1 MEDTTAL
8 PNASSSATNAEIGHT
23 GLWHRFGHA
32 RLVRALGIVV
42 VIAAAATTA
51 GSFFIATGATKIE
64 PAPHDWTIIWIVN
77 AVLIL
82 MVIALVLTEV
92 VLLVQARMRKQPGA
106 RLQTRMVTLFAL
118 VAAVPAFI
126 VAVVAT
132 VALDQGL
139 DQWFSERTRAMVEA
153 SRLVARSYL
162 NEHAQVLRDDIIAV
176 ANELEASHDVYL
188 TDPERFKRILTS
200 LAVTRSLPFSS
211 LVNASNQTIMRAQ
224 INAPGKPPNVPD
236 GVLPEV
242 KAGAPTLIA
251 PGATNLVGAVVKL
264 RGYDNI
270 FLFVARPVDQEVL
283 EYMHLT
289 DENIT
294 QYRKYA
300 SNRVVFQITF
310 AILYVGVAL
319 VVLLAALWIGIALA
333 NRFVTPI
340 RNLMLAS
347 NRVSRGDLSSRVPVT
362 ETKGDLHDLTERFNR
377 MTEQLEQQR
386 EALLLASETNEKR
399 RQFTEAV
406 VAGVSSGVIGLD
418 PYGLITLVNATAC
431 HTLGKPERELLGED
445 LEQVAPELAPILERA
460 RKVRRGQIQEQIRIG
475 PEHDR
480 RTYQVRLTREGTVTE
495 SKGFVI
501 TLDDISELVTAQRN
515 SAWADVARRIAH
527 EIKNPLTP
535 IQLSAERLR
544 RRYGERLAD
553 DVEVF
558 DKCVTTIVRQ
568 VGDIGRMVDEFSS
581 FARMPSATPEMGD
594 LSDTIRQVVF
604 LETVRQPQIA
614 MSVDLP
620 DKPIAAYFDARLI
633 SQALTNLLKNAV
645 ESIEKVGISNI
656 KDPQV
661 SIRGAVVGDFARI
674 EICDNGRGW
683 PDENRHR
690 LLEPYVTTRDKGT
703 GLGLAIVAKI
713 IEQHG
718 GQVELRDAEPDGQ
731 GRIGACFCFSLPV
744 APASSGQ
751 SLPPAS
757 RPDQLGAHGMEGA
770 MAGADVEGTRPEP
783 STGQPA
789 AQRSSHAQD
798 PLQSSAQDFLE
809 E

>member
-1 MEDTTAL
+1 MSDTAAQKDTTVFK
-8 PNASSSATNAEIGHT
+8 ASPR
-23 GLWHRFGHA
+23 RFWRRLGHA
-32 RLVRALGIVV
+32 RLVRALGILVV
-42 VIAAAATTA
+42 VAATVTTA
-51 GSFFIATGATKIE
+51 TSFFIATGATSFE
-64 PAPHDWTIIWIVN
+64 PSPQDWTIIWIVN

-82 MVIALVLTEV
+82 MVIAQVLTEV

-106 RLQTRMVTLFAL
+106 RLQIRMVTLFAL

-176 ANELEASHDVYL
+176 ANELESSHEVYL
-188 TDPERFKRILTS
+188 TDPTRFKRILTS
-200 LAVTRSLPFSS
+200 LAVTRSLPFTS
-211 LVNASNQTIMRAQ
+211 LVNSENQVLMRAQ
-224 INAPGKPPNVPD
+224 INAPGQPPNVPE

-242 KAGAPTLIA
+242 KVGAPTLIA

-264 RGYDNI
+264 RGYDNV

-300 SNRVVFQITF
+300 SNRLVFQITF

-362 ETKGDLHDLTERFNR
+362 ETKGDLRELTERFNR

-386 EALLLASETNEKR
+386 DALMMANETNEKR

-406 VAGVSSGVIGLD
+406 VGGVSAGIVGLD
-418 PYGLITLVNATAC
+418 PYGIITLVNATAC
-431 HTLGKPERELLGED
+431 QTFGKPERELLGEQ
-445 LEQVAPELAPILERA
+445 LQKVAPELTPLLERA

-475 PEHDR
+475 PESAQ

-553 DVEVF
+553 DNEVF

-594 LSDTIRQVVF
+594 LSDTIRQVIF

-614 MSVDLP
+614 IAVSLP
-620 DKPIAAYFDARLI
+620 EEPIHAYFDARLI

-645 ESIEKVGISNI
+645 EAIEKVGISYIDNP
-656 KDPQV
+656 KVQV
-661 SIRGAVVGDFARI
+661 RAHLQGDFVRV
-674 EICDNGRGW
+674 EVCDNGAGW
-683 PDENRHR
+683 PKENRHR
-690 LLEPYVTTRDKGT
+690 LLEPYVTSRDKGT

-718 GQVELRDAEPDGQ
+718 GQVELRDAEADAQ
-731 GRIGACFCFSLPV
+731 GRIGACFCFSLP
-744 APASSGQ
+744 ASSVAAPPSSNQKDEQGGTAADRDPTEGQ
-751 SLPPAS
+751 GGPN
-757 RPDQLGAHGMEGA
+757 
-770 MAGADVEGTRPEP
+770 
-783 STGQPA
+783 TGHEIYE
-789 AQRSSHAQD
+789 RES
-798 PLQSSAQDFLE
+798 LE